1 MKQLSSIASA
11 VALTVGLFAASQ
23 ASAATICANCLYSGS
38 GATFLG
44 AHNPNAGDSSG
55 FRHDGIVVPPAPSGP
70 TPPLFFND
78 FWIFDLFPVG
88 GTAQVNANFLPL
100 SSAFSN
106 FRVRLFNATGTVCS
120 NGIGSSTGGL
130 LTGYCPTVMQG
141 ALLGSSVPAGSGADL
156 FPVSLLS
163 AGRYMF
169 VVDGFAN
176 YLGNNG
182 DGSRRTAEYSGQIR
196 VDVIPEP
203 TTLAL
208 AGLALVGIA
217 VSARRNR
224 KA

>member
-100 SSAFSN
+100 SSAFTN

>member
-23 ASAATICANCLYSGS
+23 ASASTICSNCLYSGS

-44 AHNPNAGDSSG
+44 AHDANNGDSSG
-55 FRHDGIVVPPAPSGP
+55 FRHDGIVVPPAPIGP

-88 GTAQVNANFLPL
+88 GTAQVNANFIPL
-100 SSAFSN
+100 ATAFSS
-106 FRVRLFNATGTVCS
+106 FRVRLFEATGTVCS
-120 NGIGSSTGGL
+120 NGMGSSSGGL
-130 LTGYCPTVMQG
+130 LTGYCPTVVPG
-141 ALLGSSVPAGSGADL
+141 ALLGTSVAAGSNADL
-156 FPVSLLS
+156 FPVNLLS

-182 DGSRRTAEYSGQIR
+182 NGSPRTAEYSGQLRI
-196 VDVIPEP
+196 DVMPEP